1 VLSDVSKC
9 VYVLEGQVRSTTGYK
24 IEQATNAEA
33 FLFQKLRL
41 QIQSARDNYYAK
53 TSVSRQLTIT
63 GLNGVCRGNKMTT
76 SAIFCISLDIAFAT
90 VFWSLNRRSV
100 QTKTSSPFRLVHPT
114 AKGQRARPGTKS
126 DAKDQATHCTS
137 SKHGQ

>member
-1 VLSDVSKC
+1 VLSDVFEC

-24 IEQATNAEA
+24 IDQATNAEA

-63 GLNGVCRGNKMTT
+63 GLNGVGCAEVK
-76 SAIFCISLDIAFAT
+76 
-90 VFWSLNRRSV
+90 
-100 QTKTSSPFRLVHPT
+100 K
-114 AKGQRARPGTKS
+114 
-126 DAKDQATHCTS
+126 
-137 SKHGQ
+137 